1 MADNNPLNEQANVLT
16 PSSDA
21 QQGVY
26 KLVEPQAA
34 ANNELLYNLP
44 INSADVVGVEL
55 VDLDLVIIT
64 ANGERYVLPQAALQS
79 TLNPEK
85 IIAKYKDGNAQ
96 PVADQFK
103 KAGLVKPVEG
113 GSYRIEASSI
123 KPVPG
128 VSEKLG
134 FEFTIGKEGDDTKT
148 QEQIEQLS
156 NAVQQLSQSLQT
168 ASLSNSEGT
177 PGKGPGMGVGMGAG
191 TGRAA
196 SSAASASPGS
206 PPNDNTS
213 KKTEDFKN
221 LAVPTKVE
229 KVDPQLFSSESSK
242 VSNIKPAS
250 NNNWGDNSAR
260 NLLAEKPLAVKLV
273 DSANSTVIPSS
284 GSDVIAN
291 DLLLQ
296 GLPNALKVN
305 FTLIG
310 NANQL
315 PPNFK
320 WNGQSVSST
329 SPVSFDSAGSTVTR
343 FNLSWN
349 AMPDGANVV
358 NTNFQIRAEYFDAK
372 GASLGYQTLS
382 FNYGDYKTLA
392 ETSGV
397 NQFYLSAKGSSYDIE
412 GNDSA
417 NTLRAGYGHDILRGL
432 GNNDQLYGDQGDDTL
447 IGGTGS
453 DTLDGGSGNNTAS
466 YDGSSAAV
474 KIYLDEANP
483 NSGGDAD
490 GDKLISIQN
499 LIGSAYSDDLQGDAL
514 ANQIYG
520 GDDDDTV
527 QGGAN
532 ADTLDGASLGSA
544 SNTTDVNNT
553 LSYSISALP
562 VNVNLATGVVSGGDA
577 TGDVIAH
584 FRHVI
589 GSSGN
594 DTLTGDVYDNTLDG
608 SEGDDRIDGGQG
620 NDTLNG
626 GSGVDILLGGAG
638 DDSLSGGTGN
648 DTLIGGAGADVL
660 DGGQATQGTNAMNM
674 ASYETSAQAVTIDL
688 SSTIP
693 QTGNSGGDEVGDRFI
708 NIQGLIGS
716 SYNDILKGDGLNN
729 SLLGGAGNDTLI
741 GGLGGDTLDGG
752 DGIDTANYVES
763 ASGVTVNL
771 KTGINLGGSADR
783 DVLNNIEN
791 IIGSDGS
798 DLDTSQ
804 TRGADNITG
813 NDSDNK
819 LEGLKGK
826 DTLSGL
832 AGNDTLLGGQDDD
845 SLDGGSGMDSV
856 DGGDGDDTL
865 SGGDDQ
871 QADTLQGGSGNNT
884 VTYANSSRG
893 VFAYL
898 NDDSKNAGGAS
909 GDKYLGIQ
917 NVIGSVQADWLEGS
931 SVSNLLNGGGGD
943 DTLVATAGNDTFIGG
958 DGEDTVI
965 WNAVAKSEL
974 NMTTE
979 FSAKDAQYQSIEVLD
994 LSADGRSS
1002 EIKITSSGIRALA
1015 DKGDNSTLTL
1025 RVSDTDSYS
1034 ISIEAGVQVD
1044 KTDNIYTFKDA
1055 SNKQIAQLFL
1065 EMVNTKVID
1074 QTSKQE
1080 ESIRVM
1086 QHPTTPKINGVV
1098 LPDAQAEIGALR
1110 INALLPS
1117 QPLRVDV
1124 DGGSPVAPPSGQSNT
1139 VYFDLMLPGL
1149 ANAVRYELTLKEPKN
1164 LPAGFK
1170 IDGETSNN
1178 NFYPARATG
1187 NSIIRIPLSWTALSD
1202 TTTSAPLQFSY
1213 SIQFFN
1219 DKGELIASTSN
1230 LNKDL
1235 SFYFDDL
1242 RSLKDVQ
1249 SIGNDA
1255 NNVPKIYLPARG
1267 LSYDIYGRDDTGTPD
1282 NITAG
1287 AGHDIVRGFKG
1298 DDSLN
1303 GGAGD
1308 DTLEGG
1314 DGKDTLDGDT
1324 GNNTASYDYLSSGS
1338 GVTVDLVAE
1347 TSSATNDDKDTLRD
1361 IKNVIGSQY
1370 GDTLIGNDIA
1380 NILVGGKG
1388 NDIFMG
1394 GKGADSFYG
1403 SVQNDT
1409 VGVPEDGT
1417 DTVSYE
1423 DATARANDANNITKN
1438 NGVVASLENSQINE
1452 GEYAV
1457 GDKYYSIENLTGS
1470 KYDDKLYGDSGK
1482 NTLTGG
1488 DGIDTLI
1495 GGAGADS
1502 LNGAGGSADTNNYAS
1517 YETSTGVRASLVNAI
1532 DSGKDS
1538 FNTGDAEGDLY
1549 NNIRHLIGSS
1559 KSDYLQGDGNAN
1571 NLLGGAGDDTLEG
1584 GLGADALDGGD
1595 GIDIVSYA
1603 NIVAAEGLL
1612 RVNLGNPDDTNWGNT
1627 NEAAIGDKYTSIENI
1642 QGSSFADILIGNTDN
1657 NLLDGGSDDDTLM
1670 GGGGGADT
1678 FNGGEG
1684 SDTVSYQLDTNAV
1697 RAYLDS
1703 SQQSNNSG
1711 PAANQR
1717 FINIENL
1724 IGTDNVTAGDL
1735 LVGNA
1740 EKNSLSGGAGN
1751 DTLQGGGGADVL
1763 NGGDG
1768 VDTASYDAGNQSTES
1783 VTINLQTG
1791 GGTGGDAEGD
1801 SFISIENL
1809 IGSNLADKLTGSTG
1823 ANVVW
1828 GGDGNDQLDGGG
1840 GNDSLYGDAGDDTLK
1855 NSGNGIHYFDGGSG
1869 NNTVTYEGF
1878 DTALNL
1884 SLTSNSS
1891 NTNGN
1896 NGTEIFVNIR
1906 NLIGGNKDDLFS
1918 GNELDNQL
1926 TGNGGNDRLSGLA
1939 GDDKLFGGEGD
1950 DILDGGSGADILNG
1964 DAGTDTVSYASASS
1978 GVKLNLFSP
1987 SDGLGDARGDV
1998 LTNIEVIVGSNYDDT
2013 FVAGGDIYNRTFK
2026 GGLGSD
2032 TVDFSSDTGTS
2043 GTGIT
2048 ASLADTVTTARG
2060 GYAEGAKFES
2070 IENLTG
2076 NNLGDKLTGN
2086 TLSNILKGGQGNDTL
2101 VGSLNT
2107 DKTTG
2112 DSLYGGS
2119 ESAGSGS
2126 DTADYSSFGTT
2137 NYLTVNMATLN
2148 ANGSYTVT
2156 IGTGADAQKDS
2167 LFQIANL
2174 TGSQG
2179 NDNITGDGNANSLS
2193 GGDGLD
2199 TLKGGAGNDTL
2210 NGDAGDDTLIGG
2222 AGADAFVGGTGNNT
2236 VSYEDS
2242 STGVKASLANASLNT
2257 NDAGGDTYAA
2267 NSINSINSIQNL
2279 IGTGFADSLAGD
2291 GYANRLEGSNGN
2303 DTLNGDAGNDILLG
2317 GADNDSLDGGLGDD
2331 NLDGGLGD
2339 DILIGGAG
2347 ADVFTGGA
2355 GSDTVDYSGVTTGT
2369 SFTIAVLG
2377 TGGPLAGNEAVGDV
2391 IGQDV
2396 EIIKGAGVNTEFR
2409 AGGRTNVTTYVGD
2422 ALKTNKVSYANV
2434 TAAMGGVAVNMEAQK
2449 TGYTGPVV
2457 ANTTVAAN
2465 DRYTDIQNLTGSNFS
2480 DSLTGD
2486 TGANS
2491 IDGGG
2496 GDDVVYASAGADTL
2510 SGGANTNPITFTLAT
2525 MTYTGDTVNFS
2536 TVTAN
2541 AVTIDLSNT
2550 LTAQN
2555 IGGANSVQLSGFE
2568 NIIGSDFSGAGD
2580 SLTGDA
2586 NANVLDGRAG
2596 NDTLNGLAG
2605 NDVLLG
2611 GAGNDVLNGG
2621 VNNDTLYGG
2630 NDKDVLNGDAGDDL
2644 LYGGAGAD
2652 TFNGGGGTD
2661 TVSYADVTGSGTLT
2675 IDLAYDGT
2683 GTSRGTGDA
2692 AGDVIGSDIAKVIGS
2707 STLSNVFYGRTTAE
2721 DVTGGVADDTFY
2733 GSAGADK
2740 YDGAGAGT
2748 NGNLVDYSGS
2758 TAIKLVAGSTTT
2770 LTGTSGITTDF
2781 ANGDTLTN
2789 IQKVIGTSNADTV
2802 DLSTYTN
2809 SFTFQ
2814 TGNGADSYT
2823 GGGGVDTVDLKTGRT
2838 TDLSGVNIQGGAG
2851 DDVVIVSEAGLI
2863 TTNTFLL
2870 SGDSSSSNNPGSN
2883 DTLQLWARNPGSL
2896 DLRTMFTGAN
2906 DVKYKFFETLDLS
2919 KDNVASD
2926 ITVSADWVR
2935 ALVYNGGSSVLT
2947 IKLKAGQDSISFLN
2961 NTVGDTSSVVQGIDS
2976 GGKSYAEFKSSSTTY
2991 AKVYIENV

>member
-177 PGKGPGMGVGMGAG
+177 PGKGPGMGAGMGAG

-260 NLLAEKPLAVKLV
+260 NLMAEKPLAVKLV
-273 DSANSTVIPSS
+273 DGANSTVIPSS

-343 FNLSWN
+343 FNLTWN

-417 NTLRAGYGHDILRGL
+417 NTLRAGYGHDIVRGL
-432 GNNDQLYGDQGDDTL
+432 GGNDQLYGDQGDDTL

-474 KIYLDEANP
+474 KIYLDEANA

-490 GDKLISIQN
+490 GDKLINIQN
-499 LIGSAYSDDLQGDAL
+499 IIGSAYEDSLQGDAS
-514 ANQIYG
+514 ANRIYG
-520 GDDDDTV
+520 GDGDDTL
-527 QGGAN
+527 QGGAG

-553 LSYSISALP
+553 LSYSMSASP
-562 VNVNLATGVVSGGDA
+562 VNVNLATGVVFGGDA

-626 GSGVDILLGGAG
+626 GSGVDTLLGGAG

-660 DGGQATQGTNAMNM
+660 DGGQATQGTTAMNM

-688 SSTIP
+688 SSTTP
-693 QTGNSGGDEVGDRFI
+693 QTGNSDGDEVGDRFI

-716 SYNDILKGDGLNN
+716 SYNDLLKGDGLNN

-741 GGLGGDTLDGG
+741 GGIGADTLDGG
-752 DGIDTANYVES
+752 DGIDTASYQES

-771 KTGINLGGSADR
+771 KTGTNLGGSADR

-798 DLDTSQ
+798 DLDTSP

-909 GDKYLGIQ
+909 GDRYAGIQ
-917 NVIGSVQADWLEGS
+917 NLVGSNFADWLEGS

-943 DTLVATAGNDTFIGG
+943 DTLVATDGNDTFIGG

-965 WNAVAKSEL
+965 WNAVANSEL

-1034 ISIEAGVQVD
+1034 ISTESGVQVD

-1055 SNKQIAQLFL
+1055 SNKQIAQLIL

-1117 QPLRVDV
+1117 QPLRVNV
-1124 DGGSPVAPPSGQSNT
+1124 DGGSTVAPQPVGSSNT

-1178 NFYPARATG
+1178 NFYSARATG
-1187 NSIIRIPLSWTALSD
+1187 NSIIRIPLSWTALTD
-1202 TTTSAPLQFSY
+1202 GQTSTPLQFSY
-1213 SIQFFN
+1213 SVEFFN
-1219 DKGELIASTSN
+1219 DKGDRIASTSN

-1242 RSLKDVQ
+1242 RTLKDVQ

-1338 GVTVDLVAE
+1338 GVTVDLVAG
-1347 TSSATNDDKDTLRD
+1347 TSDATSTDKDTLRN

-1370 GDTLIGNDIA
+1370 GDTLIGNDFA

-1388 NDIFMG
+1388 NDILLG

-1403 SVQNDT
+1403 GVQNDT
-1409 VGVPEDGT
+1409 VGVPSDGT

-1423 DATARANDANNITKN
+1423 DATARTSDANNVTKN

-1502 LNGAGGSADTNNYAS
+1502 LNGAGGSGSADTNNYAS
-1517 YETSTGVRASLVNAI
+1517 YETSTAVHASLAHTITNGV
-1532 DSGKDS
+1532 DS
-1538 FNTGDAEGDLY
+1538 FNTGDAEGDIY

-1584 GLGADALDGGD
+1584 GVGADALDGGD

-1603 NIVAAEGLL
+1603 NIVATDGPL

-1657 NLLDGGSDDDTLM
+1657 NLLDGGSGDDTLM

-1678 FNGGEG
+1678 FNGGDG

-1717 FINIENL
+1717 FISIENL

-1855 NSGNGIHYFDGGSG
+1855 NSGTGIHYFDGGSG

-1884 SLTSNSS
+1884 SLTSNSN

-1906 NLIGGNKDDLFS
+1906 NLIGGNKDDVFS

-2048 ASLADTVTTARG
+2048 ASLADTVTVASG
-2060 GYAEGAKFES
+2060 GYAQGAKFES

-2076 NNLGDKLTGN
+2076 TNLGDKLTGN

-2107 DKTTG
+2107 DKTLG

-2119 ESAGSGS
+2119 DMAGSGSSGS

-2167 LFQIANL
+2167 LFKIANL
-2174 TGSQG
+2174 KGSQG
-2179 NDNITGDGNANSLS
+2179 NDNITGDASANSLS

-2199 TLKGGAGNDTL
+2199 TLKGGDGNDTL

-2222 AGADAFVGGTGNNT
+2222 AGQDSFVGGTGNNT

-2242 STGVKASLANASLNT
+2242 STGVKASLANASSNT
-2257 NDAGGDTYAA
+2257 NDAAGDTYIA
-2267 NSINSINSIQNL
+2267 NSIQNL
-2279 IGTGFADSLAGD
+2279 IGTGLADTLAGD
-2291 GYANRLEGSNGN
+2291 GNANRLEGSNGN
-2303 DTLNGDAGNDILLG
+2303 DNLNGDAGNDILLG

-2377 TGGPLAGNEAVGDV
+2377 TGGPSAGTEAVGDV
-2391 IGQDV
+2391 INQDV
-2396 EIIKGAGVNTEFR
+2396 EIIKGAGVNTTFR
-2409 AGGRTNVTTYVGD
+2409 AGGRTNLTTYVGD
-2422 ALKTNKVSYANV
+2422 GSKTNTVSYVNV
-2434 TAAMGGVAVNMEAQK
+2434 TGPTGVSVNLANPSSN
-2449 TGYTGPVV
+2449 TGS
-2457 ANTTVAAN
+2457 ALN
-2465 DRYTDIQNLTGSNFS
+2465 DRYTNIQNLTGSNFN

-2486 TGANS
+2486 SSSNL
-2491 IDGGG
+2491 IDGGT
-2496 GDDVVYASAGADTL
+2496 GDDVVYASTGADTL
-2510 SGGANTNPITFTLAT
+2510 SGGTNTAVAFTLAT

-2555 IGGANSVQLSGFE
+2555 IGGTNSVQLSGFE
-2568 NIIGSDFSGAGD
+2568 NIIGSDLGD
-2580 SLTGDA
+2580 SLTGDGS
-2586 NANVLDGRAG
+2586 ANVIDGRAG
-2596 NDTLNGLAG
+2596 NDTLIGGGG
-2605 NDVLLG
+2605 NDTLLG
-2611 GAGNDVLNGG
+2611 GLGDDSLNGG
-2621 VNNDTLYGG
+2621 TGSDILF
-2630 NDKDVLNGDAGDDL
+2630 
-2644 LYGGAGAD
+2644 GGAGAD
-2652 TFNGGGGTD
+2652 TFNGGDGTD
-2661 TVSYADVTGSGTLT
+2661 TVSYANVIAAGSSGVDSGKLA
-2675 IDLAYDGT
+2675 IDLSNSGK
-2683 GTSRGTGDA
+2683 GNSEA
-2692 AGDVIGSDIAKVIGS
+2692 AGDVINSDITKVIGS
-2707 STLSNVFYGRTTAE
+2707 SALSNVFYGRTTAE
-2721 DVTGGVADDTFY
+2721 DVTGGAADDIFY
-2733 GSAGADK
+2733 GSEGADTF
-2740 YDGAGAGT
+2740 DGAGAGT
-2748 NGNLVDYSGS
+2748 NGNLVDYSG
-2758 TAIKLVAGSTTT
+2758 TAPGTTAPSAGINLAFTAGS
-2770 LTGTSGITTDF
+2770 LVGTTDAL
-2781 ANGDTLTN
+2781 ANGDKLTN
-2789 IQKVIGTSNADTV
+2789 IQKVIGTSFADTV
-2802 DLSTYTN
+2802 NLTGYTN
-2809 SFTFQ
+2809 AFTFV
-2814 TGNGADSYT
+2814 TGNGADNYT
-2823 GGGGVDTVDLKTGRT
+2823 GGSGVDTVDLKTGRT

-2851 DDVVIVSEAGLI
+2851 DDVVIVDQARLSGAGAF
-2863 TTNTFLL
+2863 TL
-2870 SGDSSSSNNPGSN
+2870 SGDGSSNNSGSN
-2883 DTLQLWARNPGSL
+2883 DTLQFWAASGGTLNLS
-2896 DLRTMFTGAN
+2896 TIIASN
-2906 DVKYKFFETLDLS
+2906 NSKYQFFETLDLS
-2919 KDNVASD
+2919 KDTAASS
-2926 ITVSADWVR
+2926 ITISTDWIK
-2935 ALVYNGGSSVLT
+2935 ALVDANPGTLPSLY
-2947 IKLKAGQDSISFLN
+2947 IKLSTTI
-2961 NTVGDTSSVVQGIDS
+2961 GDTYSIGTASGETASTLSAGLVNGIQSSLVSFKDS
-2976 GGKSYAEFKSSSTTY
+2976 FGSDV
-2991 AKVYIENV
+2991 AKAYIQYV